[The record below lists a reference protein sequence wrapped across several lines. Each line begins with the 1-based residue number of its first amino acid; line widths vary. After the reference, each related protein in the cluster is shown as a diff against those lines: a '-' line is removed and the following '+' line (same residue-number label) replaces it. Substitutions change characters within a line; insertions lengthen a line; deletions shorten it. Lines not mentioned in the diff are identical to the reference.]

1 MILGKVREIEVEY
14 DEDND
19 ALFLMK
25 GDDTYEVNV
34 IGIWD
39 ANEAKELIAFL
50 SKFIEIK
57 ENKNEVIWK
66 LNKTFTVLRGWIC

>member
-39 ANEAKELIAFL
+39 TNEAKELIAFL

-57 ENKNEVIWK
+57 ENKNEVI
-66 LNKTFTVLRGWIC
+66 

>member
-1 MILGKVREIEVEY
+1 MMLGKVREIEVEY

-39 ANEAKELIAFL
+39 TNEAKELIAFL

-57 ENKNEVIWK
+57 ENKNEVI
-66 LNKTFTVLRGWIC
+66 

>member
-1 MILGKVREIEVEY
+1 MILGKVSEIEVEY
-14 DEDND
+14 DEYID

-25 GDDTYEVNV
+25 GGDTYEVNV

-39 ANEAKELIAFL
+39 TNEDKELIAFL

-57 ENKNEVIWK
+57 ENKNEVI
-66 LNKTFTVLRGWIC
+66 

>member
-1 MILGKVREIEVEY
+1 MILGKVSEIEVEY
-14 DEDND
+14 DEYID

-25 GDDTYEVNV
+25 GGDTYEVKV

-39 ANEAKELIAFL
+39 TNEAKELIAFL

-57 ENKNEVIWK
+57 ENKNEVI
-66 LNKTFTVLRGWIC
+66 

>member
-1 MILGKVREIEVEY
+1 MILGKVSEIEVEY

-39 ANEAKELIAFL
+39 TNEAKELIAFL

-57 ENKNEVIWK
+57 ENKNEVI
-66 LNKTFTVLRGWIC
+66 

>member
-39 ANEAKELIAFL
+39 TNEAKELIAFL

-57 ENKNEVIWK
+57 EIKNEVI
-66 LNKTFTVLRGWIC
+66 

>member
-1 MILGKVREIEVEY
+1 MILGKVSEIEVEY
-14 DEDND
+14 DEVID

-39 ANEAKELIAFL
+39 TNEAKELIAFL

-57 ENKNEVIWK
+57 ENKNEVI
-66 LNKTFTVLRGWIC
+66 

>member
-25 GDDTYEVNV
+25 GDGTYEVKV

-39 ANEAKELIAFL
+39 TNEAKELIAFL

-57 ENKNEVIWK
+57 ENKNEVI
-66 LNKTFTVLRGWIC
+66 

>member
-14 DEDND
+14 DEEKI

-25 GDDTYEVNV
+25 GDYTYEVNV

-39 ANEAKELIAFL
+39 TNEAKELIAFL

-57 ENKNEVIWK
+57 ENKNEVI
-66 LNKTFTVLRGWIC
+66 

>member
-25 GDDTYEVNV
+25 GGDTYEVKV

-39 ANEAKELIAFL
+39 TNEAKELIAFL

-57 ENKNEVIWK
+57 ENKNEVI
-66 LNKTFTVLRGWIC
+66 

>member
-1 MILGKVREIEVEY
+1 MILGKVSEIEVEY
-14 DEDND
+14 DEDID

-25 GDDTYEVNV
+25 GGDTYEVKV

-39 ANEAKELIAFL
+39 ESEAKELIAFL

-57 ENKNEVIWK
+57 ENKNEVI
-66 LNKTFTVLRGWIC
+66 

>member
-1 MILGKVREIEVEY
+1 MILGKVSEIEVEY
-14 DEDND
+14 DEDID

-25 GDDTYEVNV
+25 SDGTYGVKV

-39 ANEAKELIAFL
+39 ESEAKELIAFL

-57 ENKNEVIWK
+57 ENKNEVI
-66 LNKTFTVLRGWIC
+66 

>member
-1 MILGKVREIEVEY
+1 MILGKVSEIEVEY

-25 GDDTYEVNV
+25 GDDPYEVDV

-39 ANEAKELIAFL
+39 TNEAKELIAFL

-57 ENKNEVIWK
+57 ENKNEI
-66 LNKTFTVLRGWIC
+66 I